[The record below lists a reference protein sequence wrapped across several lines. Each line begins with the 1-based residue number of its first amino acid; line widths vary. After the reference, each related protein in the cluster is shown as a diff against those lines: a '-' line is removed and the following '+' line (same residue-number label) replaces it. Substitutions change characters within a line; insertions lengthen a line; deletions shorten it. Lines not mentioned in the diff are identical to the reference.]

1 MRKFVAIIL
10 VVFISFDSQKVRNEK
25 QQLEELNQSLE
36 EAKKVTE
43 DALQIAEN
51 ANKSKSYF
59 LSNISHDI
67 RTPMNAIVGLATLL
81 SNEADNPKKVGEYT
95 KKLSTTSQHLLGLI
109 NDVLDMSTAFNLAVR
124 RC

>member
-1 MRKFVAIIL
+1 MVDYASVLGELDDNIKSIGMSSILATMIVVLLAVIL
-10 VVFISFDSQKVRNEK
+10 VGFISFDSQKVRNEK

-81 SNEADNPKKVGEYT
+81 SNEADNP
-95 KKLSTTSQHLLGLI
+95 
-109 NDVLDMSTAFNLAVR
+109 
-124 RC
+124 